1 MIKNLFFDLDDTIIK
16 DDKSDAEVYK
26 KALRKCGYNE
36 DDYLNIYVAIDK
48 YESIFTEEYN
58 LYDKKEIIDFINKT
72 LNKNYSYNLIDKLL
86 RESSKWT
93 KRVILTEDIV
103 RKLSKKYNLYIYTN
117 YFKASQVKRI
127 ETIGYS
133 KYFKKIFSAD
143 VYGSKPFKSA
153 FQKILDEI
161 GAIPEECMLIGDTKS
176 KDILA
181 ANNIG
186 MKSILYDYNGKR
198 DNKEVEAENYVVIRN
213 IEELLEIL

>member
-1 MIKNLFFDLDDTIIK
+1 M
-16 DDKSDAEVYK
+16 YM
-26 KALRKCGYNE
+26 
-36 DDYLNIYVAIDK
+36 
-48 YESIFTEEYN
+48 
-58 LYDKKEIIDFINKT
+58 
-72 LNKNYSYNLIDKLL
+72 
-86 RESSKWT
+86 
-93 KRVILTEDIV
+93 
-103 RKLSKKYNLYIYTN
+103 
-117 YFKASQVKRI
+117 
-127 ETIGYS
+127 
-133 KYFKKIFSAD
+133 
-143 VYGSKPFKSA
+143 A